1 MYPLKGKRKF
11 ISICKSWITLEISCK
26 PILYAICFSLE
37 ICLFVKRIW
46 IVKRK
51 AVEDIVCKVRT
62 QDPDEVVTRRK
73 MSWVCHVQPLLWP
86 LRSESFLIGN
96 AAVSLGLHDKSVDE
110 PWLRSLAFLLPT
122 SGAVHRL
129 STNKEDILDV
139 FKVGLEAELSSNRHE
154 NTSKGSKPDINRI
167 H

>member
-86 LRSESFLIGN
+86 LRSESFEFAGWLIMRN
-96 AAVSLGLHDKSVDE
+96 PTARHQDLKHLSFPLLIWSSHFQKKKFEKE
-110 PWLRSLAFLLPT
+110 P
-122 SGAVHRL
+122 
-129 STNKEDILDV
+129 
-139 FKVGLEAELSSNRHE
+139 KV
-154 NTSKGSKPDINRI
+154 KD
-167 H
+167 